1 MKADRNPNPFPL
13 FLPVQFQF
21 VNVQVRCFLYK
32 E

>member
-1 MKADRNPNPFPL
+1 MKADRNSNLVPL

-21 VNVQVRCFLYK
+21 VNVQVCCFLYK